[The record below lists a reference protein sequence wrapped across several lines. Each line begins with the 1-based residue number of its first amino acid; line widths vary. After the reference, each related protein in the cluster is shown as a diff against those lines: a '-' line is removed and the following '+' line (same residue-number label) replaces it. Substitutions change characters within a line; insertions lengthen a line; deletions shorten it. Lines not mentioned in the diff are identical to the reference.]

1 MSLQT
6 QGRSLE
12 ALQPH
17 LDALS
22 PSLAPKDLQHLQTR
36 KEECL
41 QLFSEAQSLVEHRD
55 EALLKLKD
63 FCETYNK
70 ARTPLQTFQD
80 AIEERGSWDDSKVRE
95 INQELGDL
103 AKELACLEVQAI
115 SLDIILNKA
124 HFHLQ
129 GAEEERTSC
138 RGLVD
143 DVALSLQVLQR
154 SIGTKQSEAE
164 ALATMWS
171 FFRGRK
177 ELLLGS
183 LAKLEDRAN
192 IPWPTEA
199 STHAFQQRYRPFVF
213 YAITVF
219 RAFSHQF
226 WCGWYLVSGIE
237 IDFEYDY
244 NWTALHTVQK

>member
-1 MSLQT
+1 SM
-6 QGRSLE
+6 E

-22 PSLAPKDLQHLQTR
+22 TSLTPKDLQNLQIG
-36 KEECL
+36 KEDCF

-70 ARTPLQTFQD
+70 ARTSLQTFQD
-80 AIEERGSWDDSKVRE
+80 AVEGRGSWDDSKVRE
-95 INQELGDL
+95 INQELVDL
-103 AKELACLEVQAI
+103 GKD
-115 SLDIILNKA
+115 LDIILNKA

-143 DVALSLQVLQR
+143 DVALSVQVLQR

-164 ALATMWS
+164 ALATI
-171 FFRGRK
+171 
-177 ELLLGS
+177 

-199 STHAFQQRYRPFVF
+199 STHAFQQ
-213 YAITVF
+213 
-219 RAFSHQF
+219 
-226 WCGWYLVSGIE
+226 
-237 IDFEYDY
+237 
-244 NWTALHTVQK
+244 

>member
-1 MSLQT
+1 MESLQT
-6 QGRSLE
+6 
-12 ALQPH
+12 H

-22 PSLAPKDLQHLQTR
+22 PSISPKDLQHLQTR
-36 KEECL
+36 KEDCL
-41 QLFSEAQSLVEHRD
+41 QHFNEAQSLVQHRD

-63 FCETYNK
+63 FCKTYNK
-70 ARTPLQTFQD
+70 TRTSLQTFQ
-80 AIEERGSWDDSKVRE
+80 EEVEGRESWDDSKVRD

-103 AKELACLEVQAI
+103 AKELASLEVHAI

-143 DVALSLQVLQR
+143 DVALSVQVLQR

-171 FFRGRK
+171 SFRGRK

-199 STHAFQQRYRPFVF
+199 STQGFQQRYRHLCFI
-213 YAITVF
+213 Y
-219 RAFSHQF
+219 HY
-226 WCGWYLVSGIE
+226 CL
-237 IDFEYDY
+237 
-244 NWTALHTVQK
+244 

>member
-17 LDALS
+17 LDALC

-36 KEECL
+36 KEDCL

-70 ARTPLQTFQD
+70 ARTSLQTYQD
-80 AIEERGSWDDSKVRE
+80 AVEGRGSWDDSKVRE

-115 SLDIILNKA
+115 SLDIILTK
-124 HFHLQ
+124 HIFIY
-129 GAEEERTSC
+129 
-138 RGLVD
+138 RGRGGKNI
-143 DVALSLQVLQR
+143 LQR
-154 SIGTKQSEAE
+154 AG
-164 ALATMWS
+164 
-171 FFRGRK
+171 G
-177 ELLLGS
+177 
-183 LAKLEDRAN
+183 
-192 IPWPTEA
+192 
-199 STHAFQQRYRPFVF
+199 
-213 YAITVF
+213 
-219 RAFSHQF
+219 
-226 WCGWYLVSGIE
+226 
-237 IDFEYDY
+237 
-244 NWTALHTVQK
+244 

>member
-6 QGRSLE
+6 QRKALE

-22 PSLAPKDLQHLQTR
+22 TSLAPKDLQNLQTR
-36 KEECL
+36 KEDCL

-70 ARTPLQTFQD
+70 ARTSLQMFQD
-80 AIEERGSWDDSKVRE
+80 AVEGRGSWDDSKVKE
-95 INQELGDL
+95 INQELVDL
-103 AKELACLEVQAI
+103 GKELACLEVQAI

-143 DVALSLQVLQR
+143 DVALSVQVLQR

-164 ALATMWS
+164 ALVTMWS
-171 FFRGRK
+171 SFRGRK

-183 LAKLEDRAN
+183 LAKLEDRAS

-199 STHAFQQRYRPFVF
+199 STHAFQQRYRHLCFLC
-213 YAITVF
+213 YYCI
-219 RAFSHQF
+219 
-226 WCGWYLVSGIE
+226 
-237 IDFEYDY
+237 
-244 NWTALHTVQK
+244 